1 MAWMVSIESRTRLF
15 ATISLV
21 LRTVRLRWRGSL
33 RI

>member
-15 ATISLV
+15 VSISPV
-21 LRTVRLRWRGSL
+21 LRTLRLRWRGSL